1 MDDAES
7 WTVDT
12 LSMKGLVIKD
22 KPQESR
28 CLGDLVGPEVA
39 DASEK
44 ALPKARSPRT
54 GRLDV

>member
-7 WTVDT
+7 WTVDA

-22 KPQESR
+22 KPQESM
-28 CLGDLVGPEVA
+28 CLGDLLDPEVA

-44 ALPKARSPRT
+44 PLPKSRNPWT
-54 GRLDV
+54 GGLDV